1 MPKTIKFNL
10 NCDGTSVRTIEDL
23 REHFCIQEVLD
34 YYKKG
39 ILARWLKVHDYNAEL
54 EKLEKISSEDDE
66 KVISGIVQILDV
78 EQDEKSIRESL
89 ALLKFQKECE
99 TFYSKISKGIKA
111 EQDFLDS
118 YKSRYDEV
126 VEQIIQN
133 KNDYSVIKSATKN
146 LADNFMW
153 VIKIDFERLFYYL
166 YEKAPMALFAFSA
179 NEKMRDFYIP
189 KERVSQDS
197 GSIIRDVDI
206 EYEDEKDKFYYKCK
220 KNLYEKM
227 KGLITEAKLKEI
239 LGVSLRVNNENTNDF
254 WRDLESENKKFLI
267 LLMKGKDSYYSPTC
281 LVRSSGKLGE
291 ELGEKNINDKFV
303 IINGIDFKNNRN
315 DILYYMEV

>member
-133 KNDYSVIKSATKN
+133 KNDYFVIKSATQN

-153 VIKIDFERLFYYL
+153 IVKIDFERLFYYL

-179 NEKMRDFYIP
+179 NEKIRDYLVP
-189 KERVSQDS
+189 KEGPSQD
-197 GSIIRDVDI
+197 GGTIIRDIDI
-206 EYEDEKDKFYYKCK
+206 EYDGEEDKYFYGRK
-220 KNLYEKM
+220 KRLYPKL
-227 KGLITEAKLKEI
+227 KGLVTEAKLKEI